1 MMRSAHR
8 LLPTLGLFCTVAQ
21 LYAPAVRAEDASAT
35 ETAAARALAVEGLR
49 LAQANNC
56 VEALPKL
63 ERAEKLYHSTVVASR
78 LGECYVSVGRLVE
91 GTEVLRKVLREP
103 QPADAPPAL
112 TKALDRAQK
121 TLDAATPRIAA
132 LTIRIAAVQD
142 MRVKLDGNVV
152 PSALLDS
159 EVPADPG
166 EHSIEVTAPGFLK
179 SASRLSVSEGEKR
192 SVSLTLARDPNA
204 PVAAAPAITAPIS
217 GPVPVAANS
226 RSETAPGAAPRPRV
240 VPASAPNRTAAYVS
254 LGFGAAGIATGG
266 VLGYLTLTNKATLQE
281 QCPGNVCSPNQQ
293 SDLDSAKR
301 MGTLSTIAFGVGG
314 VGLVLGTV
322 LFVTAAPKNEDH
334 GRATTKP
341 RFAGLSQPR
350 VAMGPT
356 HIQLSADF

>member
-1 MMRSAHR
+1 
-8 LLPTLGLFCTVAQ
+8 
-21 LYAPAVRAEDASAT
+21 
-35 ETAAARALAVEGLR
+35 
-49 LAQANNC
+49 
-56 VEALPKL
+56 
-63 ERAEKLYHSTVVASR
+63 
-78 LGECYVSVGRLVE
+78 LVE

-166 EHSIEVTAPGFLK
+166 EHNIEVTAPGFLK
-179 SASRLSVSEGEKR
+179 SASRVSVSEGEKR

-204 PVAAAPAITAPIS
+204 AVAAPPATAPIS
-217 GPVPVAANS
+217 RADPVAASGPS
-226 RSETAPGAAPRPRV
+226 RSAPVAEGPRA

-254 LGFGAAGIATGG
+254 LGFGVAGMATGG
-266 VLGYLTLTNKATLQE
+266 VLGYLTLTQKTSLQD
-281 QCPGNVCSPNQQ
+281 QCPGGVCSPDQQ
-293 SDLDSAKR
+293 EDLDSAKR
-301 MGTLSTIAFGVGG
+301 TGTLSTIAFGVGG

-322 LFVTAAPKNEDH
+322 LFFTAAPHHEDQA
-334 GRATTKP
+334 RATPKP

-350 VAMGPT
+350 VAIGPT
-356 HIQLSADF
+356 RVELSADF